1 MFQELSIPE
10 LDVSLLPKENIYF
23 KIVSGKL
30 ENYVKKF
37 DTEYF
42 IDFYGN
48 QSLKSSP
55 KLSPATN

>member
-1 MFQELSIPE
+1 VFQELSIPE

-42 IDFYGN
+42 VI
-48 QSLKSSP
+48 
-55 KLSPATN
+55 